1 MIRIDNL
8 TKYYGS
14 FLALDSI
21 NFQVENGEILG
32 FLGPNGAGKTTTMQI
47 MTSFLAPSEGNIYV
61 DDLNVIDDSY
71 EIREHLGY
79 LPEHNPLYEDMTVFD
94 FLKFVAKV
102 REIEPASIK
111 RRIDEV
117 VEICGLQKVVH
128 REIGVLS
135 KGYKQRVGLGQAII
149 HDPRILILDEPTS
162 GLDPNQIAEIRELI
176 KTLGKKKTVLISS
189 HILQE
194 IQATADR
201 MVIINEGKIAAD
213 GTLDELMAK
222 FRGDTI
228 LEMEL
233 KDADTTK
240 LEDIPTINDKI
251 KVVDLK
257 ESEDQFNLVLEYP
270 NTIDPR
276 EDIFEYAVNNKWK
289 ILEMSRSKTSLEDV
303 FRKLTVEQGGSH
315 EN

>member
-257 ESEDQFNLVLEYP
+257 EGEDQFNLVLEYP

>member
-47 MTSFLAPSEGNIYV
+47 MTSFLAPSQGNIYV

-111 RRIDEV
+111 RRIEEV
-117 VEICGLQKVVH
+117 IEICGLQKVVH

-233 KDADTTK
+233 KDADTSK
-240 LEDIPTINDKI
+240 LESIPTINEKI

-257 ESEDQFNLVLEYP
+257 EKDDQFNLVLEYP

-276 EDIFEYAVNNKWK
+276 EDIFEYAVNNNWK

>member
-14 FLALDSI
+14 FLALESI

-47 MTSFLAPSEGNIYV
+47 MTSFLAPSKGNIYV

-222 FRGDTI
+222 FHGDTI

-233 KDADTTK
+233 RNVDSAK
-240 LEDIPTINDKI
+240 LKDIPTINDKI
-251 KVVDLK
+251 KIVDLK

>member
-14 FLALDSI
+14 FRALDNI
-21 NFQVENGEILG
+21 NFQVQDGEILG

-47 MTSFLAPSEGNIYV
+47 MTSYLAPSDGNIYV
-61 DDLNVIDDSY
+61 DDYNVIDDSF
-71 EIREHLGY
+71 EIRENLGY
-79 LPEHNPLYEDMTVFD
+79 LPEHNPLYEDITVHD
-94 FLKFVAKV
+94 FLRFVARV
-102 REIEPASIK
+102 RNIDPGLIKPRIE
-111 RRIDEV
+111 EV
-117 VEICGLQKVVH
+117 IEICGLKQVVH

-135 KGYKQRVGLGQAII
+135 KGFKQRVGLGQAII
-149 HDPRILILDEPTS
+149 HDPRMLILDEPTS

-176 KTLGKKKTVLISS
+176 KTLGKEKTVLISS

-201 MVIINEGKIAAD
+201 MVIINEGRIAAD

-233 KDADTTK
+233 KNVEAEKLGDLAD
-240 LEDIPTINDKI
+240 INEKI
-251 KVVDLK
+251 KIIEADDSQGNIKLT
-257 ESEDQFNLVLEYP
+257 LEYP
-270 NTIDPR
+270 NVIDPR
-276 EDIFEYAVNNKWK
+276 EEIFEYAINNDWK

-303 FRKLTVEQGGSH
+303 FRKLTVEQEDSY
-315 EN
+315 EE

>member
-14 FLALDSI
+14 FLALESI

-47 MTSFLAPSEGNIYV
+47 MTSFLAPSKGNIYV

-94 FLKFVAKV
+94 FLKFVSRV

-222 FRGDTI
+222 FHGDTI

-233 KDADTTK
+233 RNVDSAK
-240 LEDIPTINDKI
+240 LKDIPTINDKI
-251 KVVDLK
+251 KIVDLK

>member
-47 MTSFLAPSEGNIYV
+47 MTSFLAPSQGNIYV

-79 LPEHNPLYEDMTVFD
+79 LPEHNPLYDDMTVFD
-94 FLKFVAKV
+94 FPKFVAKV

-111 RRIDEV
+111 RLIEEV
-117 VEICGLQKVVH
+117 IEICGLQKVVH

-176 KTLGKKKTVLISS
+176 KTLGKKRT
-189 HILQE
+189 
-194 IQATADR
+194 
-201 MVIINEGKIAAD
+201 
-213 GTLDELMAK
+213 
-222 FRGDTI
+222 
-228 LEMEL
+228 
-233 KDADTTK
+233 
-240 LEDIPTINDKI
+240 
-251 KVVDLK
+251 
-257 ESEDQFNLVLEYP
+257 
-270 NTIDPR
+270 
-276 EDIFEYAVNNKWK
+276 
-289 ILEMSRSKTSLEDV
+289 
-303 FRKLTVEQGGSH
+303 
-315 EN
+315 

>member
-14 FLALDSI
+14 FLALESI

-47 MTSFLAPSEGNIYV
+47 MTSFLAPSKGNIYV

-94 FLKFVAKV
+94 FLKFVSRV

-233 KDADTTK
+233 RNVDSAK
-240 LEDIPTINDKI
+240 LKDIPTINDKI
-251 KVVDLK
+251 KIVDLK